1 MNKVYTDDRENW
13 HIAHKRLKPVQFR
26 QGYVRWCWISMRGA
40 SYQMVPA
47 DCIIL
52 NGSLIIWYGFP
63 LQAPILSAFL
73 YDATY
78 LYAIGLNR
86 TLAEGGNVTD
96 GRAIM
101 KNLYGRKFSSKWPRT
116 D

>member
-1 MNKVYTDDRENW
+1 
-13 HIAHKRLKPVQFR
+13 
-26 QGYVRWCWISMRGA
+26 
-40 SYQMVPA
+40 MVPA
-47 DCIIL
+47 DKHQFK
-52 NGSLIIWYGFP
+52 WFP
-63 LQAPILSAFL
+63 NYFIRLTLQAPILSAFL

-101 KNLYGRKFSSKWPRT
+101 KNLFGRKFSSKWHRT
-116 D
+116 EQFTFGNHVLIK